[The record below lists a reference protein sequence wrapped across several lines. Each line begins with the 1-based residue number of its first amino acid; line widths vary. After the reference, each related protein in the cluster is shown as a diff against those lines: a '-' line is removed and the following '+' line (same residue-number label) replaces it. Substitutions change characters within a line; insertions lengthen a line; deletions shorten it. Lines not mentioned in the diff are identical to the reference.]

1 MFGTGTFMQ
10 GTNIFSRDARG
21 TRLSMNKK
29 ETFVPCAMLYYFKYL
44 ERKRTQIEVGL
55 ALGGKSN
62 CISGRVT
69 ITARARK
76 VIQNH
81 AGYGGQACAK
91 REVRNIQEPTRD
103 YSPSCSLID
112 PRTIRSYS
120 A

>member
-81 AGYGGQACAK
+81 AGYGGK
-91 REVRNIQEPTRD
+91 RALRGKYEISRNQRV
-103 YSPSCSLID
+103 
-112 PRTIRSYS
+112 TI
-120 A
+120 APAAP